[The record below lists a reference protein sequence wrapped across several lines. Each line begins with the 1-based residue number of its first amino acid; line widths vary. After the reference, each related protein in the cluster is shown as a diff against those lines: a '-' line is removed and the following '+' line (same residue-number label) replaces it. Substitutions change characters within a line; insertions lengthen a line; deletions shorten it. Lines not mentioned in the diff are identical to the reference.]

1 MAANGRVII
10 IALLMVAMV
19 MNMTWCVNSKGFV
32 NLGISPEEL
41 QSCIKA
47 CIPEQCMPEAN
58 NLTVCEKACHKY
70 CNRPAFK
77 SYYVV
82 PRDRNGGG
90 FIRSAFCKLWC

>member
-1 MAANGRVII
+1 
-10 IALLMVAMV
+10 MVAMV

-41 QSCIKA
+41 QSCIKT

-70 CNRPAFK
+70 CNRPAMSFK
-77 SYYVV
+77 PNYVV
-82 PRDRNGGG
+82 PVDGNDVG
-90 FIRSAFCKLWC
+90 FIKAAFCKLWCEEN

>member
-1 MAANGRVII
+1 MI
-10 IALLMVAMV
+10 IAMLMVAMV
-19 MNMTWCVNSKGFV
+19 MNMTWCVKSKSFV

-41 QSCIKA
+41 KSCIKA
-47 CIPEQCMPEAN
+47 CIPKQCMPEAN

-77 SYYVV
+77 SYYIV